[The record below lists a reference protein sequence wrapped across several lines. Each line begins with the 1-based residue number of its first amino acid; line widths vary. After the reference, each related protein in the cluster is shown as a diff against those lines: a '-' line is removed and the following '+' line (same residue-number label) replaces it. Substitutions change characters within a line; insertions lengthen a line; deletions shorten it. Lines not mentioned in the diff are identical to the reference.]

1 MRAYGEIGRVEGALA
16 QAAEEVFG
24 RLGADDRQRAE
35 NLFVRLV
42 RPGEAGGATRR
53 VARLAEFDEDTQRLA
68 RHLSEEDQWRL
79 LALGESTV
87 EIAHEQLGTQWLRYQ
102 RWLANAPGD
111 AAQGV
116 LPDPRGDDLRLLQS
130 LIVEAARWHAAS
142 PDDKPRSRATG
153 VDLELY
159 QQLEGRRS
167 PWLSDV
173 ERSFVADSVE
183 ADHAAR
189 QREEDARSER
199 ERLTREKQEA
209 AESLA
214 KAEQSRAADQAAA
227 ASRFRNL
234 FRAAV
239 AVAAAALF
247 AAGGLYWFW
256 QKSEGQQLLL
266 SRTSG
271 WPPGRDGE
279 G

>member
-1 MRAYGEIGRVEGALA
+1 M
-16 QAAEEVFG
+16 
-24 RLGADDRQRAE
+24 
-35 NLFVRLV
+35 
-42 RPGEAGGATRR
+42 
-53 VARLAEFDEDTQRLA
+53 RLA
-68 RHLSEEDQWRL
+68 RD
-79 LALGESTV
+79 TV
-87 EIAHEQLGTQWLRYQ
+87 EIAHEQLATQWLRYQ

-111 AAQGV
+111 PAQGV

-130 LIVEAARWHAAS
+130 LIVEAARWHAAP

-183 ADHAAR
+183 ADRAAR

-239 AVAAAALF
+239 AVAAAALL
-247 AAGGLYWFW
+247 AAGGLYRFW
-256 QKSEGQQLLL
+256 QKSAGQQLLL
-266 SRTSG
+266 SATSG
-271 WPPGRDGE
+271 GPPRSRRRKAEAGQRAAEEAVTVAVDNESTGLGRACRRRGPK
-279 G
+279 GGLSSLRQARLGGVAAQ